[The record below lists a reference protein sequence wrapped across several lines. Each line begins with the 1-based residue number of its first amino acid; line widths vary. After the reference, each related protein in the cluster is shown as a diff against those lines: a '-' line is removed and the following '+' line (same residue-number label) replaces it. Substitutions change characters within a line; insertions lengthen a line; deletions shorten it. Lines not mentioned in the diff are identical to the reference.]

1 MLQQKMKR
9 YEYPIKVKGKGANYT
24 GSYTIKADAKP
35 LGFKGEK
42 VVQRFTMA
50 VLEESEKLNEHEEW

>member
-9 YEYPIKVKGKGANYT
+9 YEYPVKEGKQTTT
-24 GSYTIKADAKP
+24 GSYTIKEDSQP

-42 VVQRFTMA
+42 LVQRFDMV
-50 VLEESEKLNEHEEW
+50 VLEESERLNEHEEW